1 MQTIDQPLVIAG
13 YRGTHKSTETN
24 RLVAGMTTT
33 LFVRA
38 VDADGNPAPPVGL
51 DNVASWKFVM
61 AADWNPAT
69 APCYA
74 TSNVDYDAENG
85 IWTVHIFGS
94 RTAAMI
100 DALRNESMI
109 EIGCEIVGLDESGD
123 WAHPAFVLQWTGE
136 IRNRRD
142 SEGTPPADA
151 TGTTQVATLRVT
163 GQVFGGDPDGTAALD
178 PSARYLLGNWFSRFG
193 TFEAEAIKTQSLK
206 LYDAGAGGWRSLS
219 IYNGQLVVGNVEN
232 NNA

>member
-13 YRGTHKSTETN
+13 YRGTHETTETN

-33 LFVRA
+33 LVVRA
-38 VDADGNPAPPVGL
+38 VDENGDPAPPEGL

-61 AADWNPAT
+61 AADWDPDT
-69 APCYA
+69 APCFA
-74 TSNVDYDAENG
+74 TSSVSYAAETG
-85 IWTVHIFGS
+85 TWTISLYGT
-94 RTAAMI
+94 RTAAMLEALGAEGMI
-100 DALRNESMI
+100 D
-109 EIGCEIVGLDESGD
+109 IGCEIAGLTDGGD
-123 WAHPAFVLQWTGE
+123 WAHPAFVLQWTGV

-206 LYDAGAGGWRSLS
+206 LYDAGAGGWRSFS